1 MDIDRYWQISLD
13 TMNLIVV
20 LLEAVLISRFMMS
33 FLKDKK
39 KCVLIGI
46 SYFSVLIF
54 LWFWPWYAYGASL
67 AYAIGVI
74 VTFVVMIMLDG
85 RNRNQKFF
93 LSVIIYL
100 LCWIASMVASPL
112 EDFVIKATSADT
124 GAGMSPVQALIM
136 FDVVSAVFYTVR
148 IILLFLMLRLILH
161 VYTDKKHETTGKELL
176 VLLAP
181 VLSIVLGYWM
191 LTFFLNSYVDDTG
204 QTFFLVHASFRWFL
218 SFYQVIAFVSILV
231 VIRAYQ
237 QISQGMQEEKER
249 ALLRGQMTE
258 MEHHI
263 HQVEKMYGEIR
274 GVRHDLAGHI
284 MVIDNLI
291 EEQEYAQAKEYMEGL
306 KNESAGMDTKV
317 KTGNPVTDIILHEK
331 DGEATAEGIR
341 FEADF
346 RFPGTGKVEA
356 FDLSIVLNNALSNA
370 IAGAKESGEKYIVLR
385 SWMDNNAY
393 MIEVRNSFGGTLIM
407 DEETGLP
414 LTSKSNKQDHGFG
427 LINIRKIAAKYHGD
441 FMLEQEAGEVCLTVL
456 MMVI

>member
-1 MDIDRYWQISLD
+1 MNDGEYTGPRFLKGGADEYAGTVYTRSGDSMPYTYTAIDKEDADNDPQKYGLD
-13 TMNLIVV
+13 T
-20 LLEAVLISRFMMS
+20 
-33 FLKDKK
+33 
-39 KCVLIGI
+39 
-46 SYFSVLIF
+46 
-54 LWFWPWYAYGASL
+54 YGGHVPL
-67 AYAIGVI
+67 TGGNVTQYTWVI
-74 VTFVVMIMLDG
+74 PEYGD
-85 RNRNQKFF
+85 
-93 LSVIIYL
+93 
-100 LCWIASMVASPL
+100 
-112 EDFVIKATSADT
+112 
-124 GAGMSPVQALIM
+124 
-136 FDVVSAVFYTVR
+136 
-148 IILLFLMLRLILH
+148 
-161 VYTDKKHETTGKELL
+161 VYTE
-176 VLLAP
+176 
-181 VLSIVLGYWM
+181 S
-191 LTFFLNSYVDDTG
+191 
-204 QTFFLVHASFRWFL
+204 
-218 SFYQVIAFVSILV
+218 
-231 VIRAYQ
+231 
-237 QISQGMQEEKER
+237 
-249 ALLRGQMTE
+249 TE
-258 MEHHI
+258 M
-263 HQVEKMYGEIR
+263 VEKMYGEIR

-370 IAGAKESGEKYIVLR
+370 IAGAKESGEKYILLR

-456 MMVI
+456 MMVK

>member
-13 TMNLIVV
+13 IMNLIVV
-20 LLEAVLISRFMMS
+20 LLEAVLISHFMMS
-33 FLKDKK
+33 FMKDKK
-39 KCVLIGI
+39 KCVIVGI

-54 LWFWPWYAYGASL
+54 LWFWPWYAYGTSL

-74 VTFVVMIMLDG
+74 VTFVVMFMLDG

-100 LCWIASMVASPL
+100 LRWIASMVAAPL
-112 EDFVIKATSADT
+112 EGFVMKVTSADT
-124 GAGMSPVQALIM
+124 GAGMSPVLALIV
-136 FDVVSAVFYTVR
+136 FDVVSAVFYAVR
-148 IILLFLMLRLILH
+148 VFLFFLMLRLILH
-161 VYTDKKHETTGKELL
+161 VYTDKKREITGKELL
-176 VLLAP
+176 VLIAP

-204 QTFFLVHASFRWFL
+204 QTFFMMHAAFRWFL
-218 SFYQVIAFVSILV
+218 SFYQIISFVSIMV

-237 QISQGMQEEKER
+237 QISRSMQEEKER

-291 EEQEYAQAKEYMEGL
+291 EKQEYAQAKEYMEGL

-317 KTGNPVTDIILHEK
+317 KTGNPVTDIILQEK

-370 IAGAKESGEKYIVLR
+370 IAGAKDSGEKYVRLR

-393 MIEVRNSFGGTLIM
+393 MIEVRNSYGGTLIM